1 VPRRCSETRERGRDA
16 VVLWFVHP
24 EIGFVWRW
32 LVGLPTLE
40 EVARAAGVSR
50 ATASRVVNGS
60 PAVRIEVRQSVERA
74 IAQLGYVP
82 NRAARSLVTRRNDSV
97 GVVIAEPTGR
107 IFGDP
112 FFVEVLRGISTGL
125 AAREMQLVLV
135 MSQSEEEERR
145 AERYLT
151 RGHVD
156 GVILFS
162 LHGDDPL
169 PEHLQSHGIPVVV
182 GGEPP
187 PGARVSYVDNDN
199 HGGGVAAVKHLIDQ
213 GRTTIA
219 TITGP
224 PDMPAGVT
232 RLKAYRDALRA
243 AGRVHDADLEERG
256 EFTREGGQHAME
268 VLLQRCPDIDAVFAA
283 SDLMAAGALSALHAA
298 GRRVPQDVAVVGF
311 DDSIVALSTQP
322 PLSSVHQSME
332 VMGRELVNLLLQT
345 VDARDRVVRR
355 VVLGTELIVRQS
367 SGGPPPG
374 KS

>member
-1 VPRRCSETRERGRDA
+1 MG
-16 VVLWFVHP
+16 
-24 EIGFVWRW
+24 I
-32 LVGLPTLE
+32 PTLE

-60 PAVRIEVRQSVERA
+60 PTVGIDVRQSVERA

-112 FFVEVLRGISTGL
+112 FFLEVLRGIS
-125 AAREMQLVLV
+125 AALGSRQIQLVLV
-135 MSQSEEEERR
+135 MSQSLDEERR

-151 RGHVD
+151 GGHVD

-169 PEHLQSHGIPVVV
+169 PAHLQSHGIPVVV

-187 PGARVSYVDNDN
+187 RGARVSYVDNDN
-199 HGGGVAAVKHLIDQ
+199 HGGAVAAVRHLIDQ
-213 GRTTIA
+213 GRTQIA

-224 PDMPAGVT
+224 WDMPAGVT
-232 RLKAYRDALRA
+232 RLLAYREALRA
-243 AGRVHDADLEERG
+243 AGVAHDPDLEEG
-256 EFTREGGQHAME
+256 GGFTREGGRHAME
-268 VLLQRCPDIDAVFAA
+268 VLLGRCPDIDGVFAA
-283 SDLMAAGALSALHAA
+283 SDLMAAGALSTLHAA
-298 GRRVPQDVAVVGF
+298 GRRVPEDVAVVGF
-311 DDSIVALSTQP
+311 DDSILALSTQP
-322 PLSSVHQSME
+322 PLSSVRQSME
-332 VMGRELVNLLLQT
+332 VMGRELVSVLLQAI
-345 VDARDRVVRR
+345 DARDPLVRR

-367 SGGPPPG
+367 SGGPPTG

>member
-1 VPRRCSETRERGRDA
+1 LS
-16 VVLWFVHP
+16 
-24 EIGFVWRW
+24 I
-32 LVGLPTLE
+32 PTLE

-60 PAVRIEVRQSVERA
+60 PKVGIEIRQSVERA
-74 IAQLGYVP
+74 VAELGYVP

-107 IFGDP
+107 IFSDP
-112 FFVEVLRGISTGL
+112 FFVEVLRGISAGL
-125 AAREMQLVLV
+125 AARQMQLVLV
-135 MSQSEEEERR
+135 MSQSPEEERR

-169 PEHLQSHGIPVVV
+169 PAHLHEHGIPVVV

-187 PGARVSYVDNDN
+187 PGSRVSYVDNDN
-199 HGGGVAAVKHLIDQ
+199 HGGAVAAVTHLIEL

-224 PDMPAGVT
+224 LDMPAGVT
-232 RLKAYRDALRA
+232 RRLAYRDALRA
-243 AGRVHDADLEERG
+243 AGRTLDEDLEEG
-256 EFTREGGQHAME
+256 GGFTRDGGQHAME
-268 VLLQRCPDIDAVFAA
+268 VLLRRCPDIDAVFAA
-283 SDLMAAGALSALHAA
+283 SDLMAAGALTALYAA
-298 GRRVPQDVAVVGF
+298 GRRVPEDVAVVGF
-311 DDSIVALSTQP
+311 DDSIIALSTQP
-322 PLSSVHQSME
+322 ALSSVRQSME
-332 VMGRELVNLLLQT
+332 AMGRELVSVLLQT

-367 SGGPPPG
+367 SGGPPTENN
-374 KS
+374 